1 MRRIISSPGRYIQG
15 KGELKNLSA
24 DYKELGAVGAY
35 VLVDR
40 FILTTYGDSIRTSFE
55 ENGVSY
61 VMEAFG
67 GECSD
72 AEIDRHVK
80 NLGSCDAVIGI
91 GGGKTLDTA
100 KAIAHHAN
108 LPVIIVPTTAS
119 TDAPCSRLTV
129 VYTEDG
135 VFDHFLH
142 LRRNPD
148 MVVMDTEVIA
158 NAPARFLAAGIG
170 DALATYYEAAACN
183 ASNSVTTGGGH
194 VTNAAMALAT
204 ACRDILLENG
214 PKAMIAVQNKQ
225 CIRAVE
231 DVIEANTYLSGV
243 GFESGGL
250 AAVHAIHD
258 GLTALHG
265 CHHMLHGEK
274 VAFGIVAQFVL
285 ENRSEQEMKMLL
297 HYLKQVGL
305 PTCLKDLGLE
315 NATDD
320 ELMTVARI
328 SCEEGETIYNLP
340 FPVTPED
347 VFSAIKVADKM
358 GQSISE

>member
-15 KGELKNLSA
+15 KGELANLSA
-24 DYKELGAVGAY
+24 DYKELGTNGAY
-35 VLVDR
+35 VMVDK
-40 FILTTYGDSIRTSFE
+40 FILDTYGDRIKKGFE
-55 ENGVSY
+55 DSQVPY
-61 VMEAFG
+61 IIEAFG

-72 AEIDRHVK
+72 VEINRHK
-80 NLGSCDAVIGI
+80 DKLGASDVVIGI
-91 GGGKTLDTA
+91 GGGKTLDTS
-100 KAIAHHAN
+100 KAVAHHAN

-158 NAPARFLAAGIG
+158 SAPARFLAAGIG
-170 DALATYYEAAACN
+170 DALATYYEAVACN

-204 ACRDILLENG
+204 VCRDILLENG
-214 PKAMIAVQNKQ
+214 HKAMVAVENKQ
-225 CIRAVE
+225 CTKAVE

-250 AAVHAIHD
+250 AAIHAIHD

-274 VAFGIVAQFVL
+274 VAFSIIAQLVL
-285 ENRSEQEMKMLL
+285 ENTDEDEVMMIINF
-297 HYLKQVGL
+297 LKQVGL
-305 PTCLKDLGLE
+305 PTCFKDLGLE
-315 NATDD
+315 NVTDE
-320 ELMTVARI
+320 ELMTVAKI
-328 SCEEGETIYNLP
+328 SCEEDETIYNLP
-340 FPVTPED
+340 FPVTAED
-347 VFSAIKVADKM
+347 VFAALKVADQLGK
-358 GQSISE
+358 